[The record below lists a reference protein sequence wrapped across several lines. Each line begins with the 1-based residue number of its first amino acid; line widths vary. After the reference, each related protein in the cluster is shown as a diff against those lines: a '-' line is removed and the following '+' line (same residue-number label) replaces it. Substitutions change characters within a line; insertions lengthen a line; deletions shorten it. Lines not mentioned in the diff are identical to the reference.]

1 MKSAKNM
8 TTEKYKTKGNKGL
21 FDEQFTIERLSV
33 IGNPLEKISKVINF
47 ESFRTTLESKLLN
60 TEKKNNAGA
69 KPFDVVMMFKIMIL
83 QRYYGLGDT
92 QVEYQIIDRLSFK
105 KFLGLQSGDKV
116 PDEKTVWL
124 FRENLTN
131 SGVIELLFGQF
142 TEFLE
147 KENLI
152 FNEGK
157 LVDASFT
164 IAPRQRNTREENEKI
179 KNGEGNDLWNDQPN
193 KKKHKDID
201 ARWTKKNGEKYYG
214 YKNHAKVDSK
224 GKFINKYLVTDASV
238 HDSQALE
245 ELLEKKDKGQPL
257 YGDSAYTGDKQQ
269 KVIRKY
275 RLKNKVHKKGYRGN
289 PLSERQKKNN
299 NIKSKTRV
307 RVEHV
312 FGFMEQSMNGLVVNS
327 IGIVRATGIIGLINL
342 TYNIFRFEQVKRLNV
357 H

>member
-1 MKSAKNM
+1 MQKKMSLQV
-8 TTEKYKTKGNKGL
+8 YKTKGEKGL
-21 FDEQFTIERLSV
+21 FDEQFTIERLSA
-33 IGNPLEKISKVINF
+33 IGNPLEKISNVIDF
-47 ESFRTTLESKLLN
+47 ELFRNTLESKLLN

-105 KFLGLQSGDKV
+105 KFLGLESSDKV

-131 SGVIELLFGQF
+131 SGVIDLLFSQF
-142 TEFLE
+142 VKFLE
-147 KENLI
+147 DNNLI

-179 KNGEGNDLWNDQPN
+179 KKGEGKDLWTDKPN

-224 GKFINKYLVTDASV
+224 SKFINTFLVTDASV
-238 HDSQALE
+238 HDSQALDK
-245 ELLEKKDKGQPL
+245 LLDKSDKGQSL
-257 YGDSAYTGDKQQ
+257 YADSAYTGEKQE
-269 KVIRKY
+269 KVIKKY
-275 RLKNKVHKKGYRGN
+275 CLKNQVHEKGYRGK
-289 PLSERQKKNN
+289 PLTDKQKAKNK
-299 NIKSKTRV
+299 IKSKTRV

-312 FGFMEQSMNGLVVNS
+312 FGFMEQSMNGLALKSV
-327 IGIVRATGIIGLINL
+327 GIVRATGIIGLINL
-342 TYNIFRFEQVKRLNV
+342 TYNLFRYEQVERLNLCKA
-357 H
+357 